1 MIVTHESETHS
12 GRIGESMN
20 ELKLKATGP
29 RGPVEIPTQ
38 STEAPAVGRKRR
50 HTIAERLRILEES
63 DLCKHGELGA
73 LLRREGLYHSTIR
86 KWRKW
91 RDEMADKG
99 LVPDNGKRAV
109 YNELARV
116 KRENKRLKLQLERTK
131 GLIDLQKKA
140 LELLESMDLDEKSSE
155 DS

>member
-1 MIVTHESETHS
+1 MKEL
-12 GRIGESMN
+12 N
-20 ELKLKATGP
+20 EKATGP
-29 RGPVEIPTQ
+29 RGPVETTPQ

-86 KWRKW
+86 RWRKW
-91 RDEMADKG
+91 RNEMADKG

>member
-1 MIVTHESETHS
+1 MKELNETS
-12 GRIGESMN
+12 
-20 ELKLKATGP
+20 TGP
-29 RGPVEIPTQ
+29 RGPVETTPQ
-38 STEAPAVGRKRR
+38 STEAPAVGRKHR
-50 HTIAERLRILEES
+50 HTIAERLRIIEES
-63 DLCKHGELGA
+63 DLCKHGGLGA

-140 LELLESMDLDEKSSE
+140 FELLESMNLDEKSSE